1 MAMNKLFSLRTYFD
15 PTQEHLCV
23 LQSLGENIE
32 QRQLLSMMKSKL
44 PQNIISNL
52 EEQEDENEEWTVD
65 IFRKRLKRYI
75 TTQEAGE

>member
-1 MAMNKLFSLRTYFD
+1 
-15 PTQEHLCV
+15 
-23 LQSLGENIE
+23 
-32 QRQLLSMMKSKL
+32 MMKPKL
-44 PQNIISNL
+44 PQNIMSNL